1 MKFMIDD
8 NENIVISASAKEL
21 LQFPDFYCYLF
32 FPNVRNMQNSIYRLR
47 QLLDDVNKIIKQ
59 GSASPAPAV
68 PTARD
73 DS

>member
-47 QLLDDVNKIIKQ
+47 QLLDDVNNKA
-59 GSASPAPAV
+59 GECFPCSSSS
-68 PTARD
+68 
-73 DS
+73 DSSGR